1 MRRHTLPLFRVC
13 AALSHD
19 GDVELRS
26 ASQGSSMPLALLRR
40 VVRMHLVCDYMCMYV
55 KPSVLF

>member
-1 MRRHTLPLFRVC
+1 MRRHTLPPFRVR
-13 AALSHD
+13 AALSYD
-19 GDVELRS
+19 GDVELR
-26 ASQGSSMPLALLRR
+26 SQGSSMPLALLRR